1 MDVSPM
7 VFFSYEN
14 FNTAI
19 DTKKEGKYMFLFGK
33 KKKKSTQTAQ
43 NTQVKRAAHEQAA
56 QAVTETE
63 EEKAAR
69 KQAEK
74 EADAGSS
81 KGNDFQKCR
90 FQKDFQINQK
100 IQRCK
105 GSKISLTRPH
115 TCIS

>member
-33 KKKKSTQTAQ
+33 KKEKSTQTAQ
-43 NTQVKRAAHEQAA
+43 NTQVKRAAHGQAA

-63 EEKAAR
+63 EEKAEKAR
-69 KQAEK
+69 VMDPQAGGK
-74 EADAGSS
+74 RSC
-81 KGNDFQKCR
+81 NR
-90 FQKDFQINQK
+90 
-100 IQRCK
+100 
-105 GSKISLTRPH
+105 SL
-115 TCIS
+115 

>member
-1 MDVSPM
+1 MHSMSNRKTMDVSPM

-33 KKKKSTQTAQ
+33 KGKKSTQTAALSQTAQ
-43 NTQVKRAAHEQAA
+43 NTQVKRAAHGQAA

-63 EEKAAR
+63 EEKAAH

-74 EADAGSS
+74 EAAIAAY
-81 KGNDFQKCR
+81 KEKRELTLRR
-90 FQKDFQINQK
+90 FFEIAE
-100 IQRCK
+100 
-105 GSKISLTRPH
+105 LPFP
-115 TCIS
+115 